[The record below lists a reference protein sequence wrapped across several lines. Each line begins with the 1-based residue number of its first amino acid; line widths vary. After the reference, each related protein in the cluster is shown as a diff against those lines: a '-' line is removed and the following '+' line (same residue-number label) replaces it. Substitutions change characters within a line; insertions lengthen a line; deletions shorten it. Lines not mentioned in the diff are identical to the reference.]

1 MDQMTIRLIVGLLL
15 VVAVV
20 VLAGKRALTLFK
32 LITSGQKTVD
42 RPESRPA
49 ALESQATEVLGQRKL
64 LQWSVPG
71 VAHVFAMWG
80 FIVLVLTIIETVG
93 AVFLAKDFAIPFI
106 GRWAV
111 IGFIEDV
118 FIVLVLVG
126 LAIFAVIRLR
136 TQPSKQGRYVA
147 LLRIPHR
154 GRVAGS
160 VHDLQ
165 RHLDSLGRPSG
176 TVQRL

>member
-1 MDQMTIRLIVGLLL
+1 MDQMTIRLVVGLLL

-20 VLAGKRALTLFK
+20 AFAGRRAWTLFK
-32 LITSGQKTVD
+32 LITSGQPTVD

-49 ALESQATEVLGQRKL
+49 ALESEATEVLGQRKL

-80 FIVLVLTIIETVG
+80 FIVLVLTIIETLG
-93 AVFLAKDFAIPFI
+93 AVFVAKDFAIPLI
-106 GRWAV
+106 GRWPV

-136 TQPSKQGRYVA
+136 T
-147 LLRIPHR
+147 
-154 GRVAGS
+154 
-160 VHDLQ
+160 
-165 RHLDSLGRPSG
+165 
-176 TVQRL
+176 